1 MIRNRNFHQTGDG
14 TRKFQRQSKGYVFNT
29 QGPQG
34 YTLAKDE
41 LRFNPGKCPQLSAQV
56 TGFAVDKSTIIF
68 KK

>member
-29 QGPQG
+29 QR

-41 LRFNPGKCPQLSAQV
+41 LCDSTLEKCPQLSAQV